1 MILAD
6 LAIVAVSLAVLS
18 VAASQFITGAS
29 RIATALGASPLFIG
43 AVLLGAG
50 TSLPD
55 GLVSAF
61 AAARGEGG
69 LALGNVIGSNTF
81 NITLVLG
88 AAATITVVAVT
99 RQTLRREALLTA
111 GAVTLFLLLAAVGLN
126 LATGIVLLVLTP
138 IALWAIRGHP
148 PEPSVQPKGAADEIS
163 KPIEVIRSI
172 AGLGF
177 TVISSRILVEGA
189 TGLATTAGVSEAI
202 IGLTLVAVGTSIPE
216 LAVSI
221 QAARQKATDLLV
233 GNVLGS
239 NLINSLL
246 IGGVIGILTP
256 DTITL
261 GSLMPAG
268 VLMLVVT
275 VGASA
280 LLATG
285 RKLVAWEGWVLVIGY
300 LIATAAVTAI

>member
-6 LAIVAVSLAVLS
+6 LAIVVVSLAVLA
-18 VAASQFITGAS
+18 VAASQFITGAA

-88 AAATITVVAVT
+88 VAATITVVAIT

-111 GAVTLFLLLAAVGLN
+111 GAVTLFLLLAAIGLN
-126 LATGIVLLVLTP
+126 LATGIVLLLLVP
-138 IALWAIRGHP
+138 VALWAIRGNP
-148 PEPSVQPKGAADEIS
+148 PEPSGTPEDDGEAIS
-163 KPIEVIRSI
+163 KPVEVIRSI

-177 TVISSRILVEGA
+177 TVISSRVLVDGA
-189 TGLATTAGVSEAI
+189 TGLATEAGISEAI
-202 IGLTLVAVGTSIPE
+202 VGLTLVAVGTSIPE

-261 GSLMPAG
+261 GSLAPAG
-268 VLMLVVT
+268 ILMLLVT
-275 VGASA
+275 IGATA

-300 LIATAAVTAI
+300 LVATAVVSVI

>member
-6 LAIVAVSLAVLS
+6 LAIVLVSLAVLA
-18 VAASQFITGAS
+18 VAASQFITGAA

-81 NITLVLG
+81 NTTLVLG
-88 AAATITVVAVT
+88 AAATITVVVVT
-99 RQTLRREALLTA
+99 RRTLRREALLTA
-111 GAVTLFLLLAAVGLN
+111 RAVTLFLLLAAVGLN
-126 LATGIVLLVLTP
+126 LATGIVLLLLVPL
-138 IALWAIRGHP
+138 ALWAIRGNP
-148 PEPSVQPKGAADEIS
+148 PEPSVQREDAAEGIS
-163 KPIEVIRSI
+163 KPAEALR
-172 AGLGF
+172 AALGLGL
-177 TVISSRILVEGA
+177 TVLSSRVLVEGA
-189 TGLATTAGVSEAI
+189 TGLATEAGISEAV

-246 IGGVIGILTP
+246 IGGVIGVLTP
-256 DTITL
+256 ETITL
-261 GSLMPAG
+261 GSLLPAG
-268 VLMLVVT
+268 LLMLFVT
-275 VGASA
+275 LGATA

-285 RKLVAWEGWVLVIGY
+285 RKLVAWEGWVLMIGY
-300 LIATAAVTAI
+300 LVATAAVSVV

>member
-6 LAIVAVSLAVLS
+6 LAIVLLSLAVLA
-18 VAASQFITGAS
+18 VAASQFITGAA
-29 RIATALGASPLFIG
+29 RIAAALGASPLFIG

-81 NITLVLG
+81 NTTVVLG
-88 AAATITVVAVT
+88 AAATITVVVVT

-111 GAVTLFLLLAAVGLN
+111 GAVTLFLLLAAIGLN
-126 LATGIVLLVLTP
+126 LATGIVLLVLVP
-138 IALWAIRGHP
+138 VALWAIRGNP
-148 PEPSVQPKGAADEIS
+148 PEPSVQPKDTAGEIS
-163 KPIEVIRSI
+163 KPAEALR
-172 AGLGF
+172 AALGLGF
-177 TVISSRILVEGA
+177 TVLSSRALVDGA
-189 TGLATTAGVSEAI
+189 TGLATEIGISEAV
-202 IGLTLVAVGTSIPE
+202 IGLTLVAIGTSIPE

-239 NLINSLL
+239 NVINSLL
-246 IGGVIGILTP
+246 TGGVIGVLTP
-256 DTITL
+256 ETITL
-261 GSLMPAG
+261 GSLLPAG
-268 VLMLVVT
+268 LLMLFVT
-275 VGASA
+275 LGATA

-285 RKLVAWEGWVLVIGY
+285 RKLVAWEGWVLIVGY
-300 LIATAAVTAI
+300 LLATALVSIV